1 MIITY
6 PVIFTDADNN
16 ILIEVPDLEILTQSN
31 SEDDPKGSPADAVA
45 IARDAI
51 GIKCI
56 TLEDD
61 GKEIKEPSSVDSIDI
76 FKGTFADDG
85 KSFVSLVDVDLTAY
99 RQKIATL

>member
-31 SEDDPKGSPADAVA
+31 SEDDPKGSLADAVA

-61 GKEIKEPSSVDSIDI
+61 GKEIKEPSAIDSIDI
-76 FKGTFADDG
+76 CKGTFADDG